1 MAITRLNHAVLYV
14 RDIART
20 KKFYS
25 EVLGLEA
32 MVEDAS
38 GRYLFMR
45 APGSHNHHDIAFFAV
60 GDGAG
65 QSTAGR
71 STVGMYHV
79 AWEVPTLEALEEM
92 RQRLA
97 AAGALIGASDHGVNK
112 SLYSLD
118 PDGLEFE
125 VMWLV
130 PEEHWGD
137 KAHRAIIDPLDIAAD
152 RRHFA
157 EFGLS

>member
-32 MVEDAS
+32 MIEDAS

-60 GDGAG
+60 GDGADRK
-65 QSTAGR
+65 ST
-71 STVGMYHV
+71 
-79 AWEVPTLEALEEM
+79 
-92 RQRLA
+92 RLNSSHEWISRMPSSA
-97 AAGALIGASDHGVNK
+97 
-112 SLYSLD
+112 
-118 PDGLEFE
+118 
-125 VMWLV
+125 
-130 PEEHWGD
+130 
-137 KAHRAIIDPLDIAAD
+137 
-152 RRHFA
+152 
-157 EFGLS
+157 

>member
-32 MVEDAS
+32 MIEDAS

-97 AAGALIGASDHGVNK
+97 AAGALIGASDQIGR
-112 SLYSLD
+112 
-118 PDGLEFE
+118 
-125 VMWLV
+125 
-130 PEEHWGD
+130 
-137 KAHRAIIDPLDIAAD
+137 AHV
-152 RRHFA
+152 
-157 EFGLS
+157 